1 MSYRRLRALARCVS
15 EITQGW
21 AVYPKVAEFQ
31 AAAQMCTGPESSQK
45 MPGSVQALEPAKWSG
60 HARVRAGVSLMNVMS
75 ILKVCLLFLFQ
86 FLKIQRLYY
95 LY

>member
-1 MSYRRLRALARCVS
+1 
-15 EITQGW
+15 
-21 AVYPKVAEFQ
+21 
-31 AAAQMCTGPESSQK
+31 
-45 MPGSVQALEPAKWSG
+45 MPGSVQALERAKWSG

-75 ILKVCLLFLFQ
+75 ILKVCLLFPFQ